1 MEPFEG
7 GPGEDGSLDPDQE
20 PRKQPHWYAWLPVG
34 VGICVV
40 LMIAGLIAFSSII
53 PGVRWGIILLL
64 TPVLLLNLWW
74 LVVYSRRIHTPA
86 GRMIS
91 GLASLGV
98 AAGMFGLVVMAF
110 VIAFFYCASQYQSL

>member
-20 PRKQPHWYAWLPVG
+20 TRIDPPLYARFPVG
-34 VGICVV
+34 VGICGA
-40 LMIAGLIAFSSII
+40 LMIVGLIAFSSTIR
-53 PGVRWGIILLL
+53 PVRLGIVLLL

-91 GLASLGV
+91 GLASFGV
-98 AAGMFGLVVMAF
+98 AAGMLGLVVMAF
-110 VIAFFYCASQYQSL
+110 VIALFYCASQYQSL